1 MKIQESAEDYL
12 EMILILS
19 NRQPM
24 VRSIDIANEMHFSK
38 PSVSHAMKLLRENN
52 YVTVDGLGGIHLTED
67 GMAIAN
73 RIYERHTMLTNF
85 LMEIGVEEK
94 TAKEDA
100 CRLEHDLSMESFAKL
115 KEFYMRM
122 HQDGTKPEQ

>member
-52 YVTVDGLGGIHLTED
+52 YVTVDGLGGIHLTEE

-115 KEFYMRM
+115 KEFYLRM
-122 HQDGTKPEQ
+122 HQGDAKPEQ